1 MADIS
6 VNSLTRVGVGID
18 VARQLVA
25 SSGARAP
32 IYVDEYTNPIATSGT
47 SLRAATASVITERTT
62 TSFLAGGVAALADT
76 PRQIVFVTAGVTPAD
91 APASALIT
99 GTDVNGDAQTET
111 VNLAQTATS
120 ATSTKFFSTVTSI
133 VEAAGDGTAATISIG
148 VGAALGLRRKA
159 KVRAGAVLVACE
171 ISAGTRL
178 TTGTFTVP
186 ASAPPNGSYTPAAA
200 ADASRDYAVAYEV
213 DLT

>member
-62 TSFLAGGVAALADT
+62 TSFLVAALADT